1 MIFLINIIK
10 TILLGIIQGIT
21 EWLPISSTG
30 HLILFASIW
39 PIEPAQFFEVFKVV
53 IQFGSILAVL
63 VLYYQKLNPFDK
75 RKTKIKKKQTLQ
87 LWSKVIVGVI
97 PAAVIGFLFD
107 DIIEGYLSKNFV
119 IAVALIT
126 YGIIFILIE
135 KHPRQEKIRTL
146 EQVDYFSAL
155 KIGFFQ
161 CLALIPG
168 TSRSGATILG
178 GLYCGCSRTVASEFS
193 FFLAIPVMFGASLL
207 KVIKYFVNVGLFS
220 LSQLVLLFVGTI
232 VAFIVSLFAIKALLN
247 YVKKHDFTVFGW
259 YRIILGIFVILFFY
273 VLYEV
278 MNERI

>member
-135 KHPRQEKIRTL
+135 KHQRQEKIRTL

-273 VLYEV
+273 VL
-278 MNERI
+278 

>member
-30 HLILFASIW
+30 HLILFVSIW
-39 PIEPAQFFEVFKVV
+39 PIEPAHFFEVFKVV

-146 EQVDYFSAL
+146 EQVNYFSAL

-220 LSQLVLLFVGTI
+220 LSQLVLLFVGTV

-259 YRIILGIFVILFFY
+259 YRIILGVFVILFFY
-273 VLYEV
+273 VL
-278 MNERI
+278 

>member
-63 VLYYQKLNPFDK
+63 VLYYQKLNSFDK

-146 EQVDYFSAL
+146 EQVNYFSAL

-273 VLYEV
+273 VL
-278 MNERI
+278 

>member
-1 MIFLINIIK
+1 MTFLINIIK
-10 TILLGIIQGIT
+10 TILLGLIQGIT

-273 VLYEV
+273 VL
-278 MNERI
+278 

>member
-21 EWLPISSTG
+21 EWPPISSTG

-39 PIEPAQFFEVFKVV
+39 PIEPAHFFEVFKVV

-146 EQVDYFSAL
+146 EQVNYFSAL

-220 LSQLVLLFVGTI
+220 LSQLVLLFVGTV

-259 YRIILGIFVILFFY
+259 YRIILGVFVILFFY
-273 VLYEV
+273 VL
-278 MNERI
+278 

>member
-1 MIFLINIIK
+1 MTFLSSIVK

-39 PIEPAQFFEVFKVV
+39 PLEPVTFFEAFKVV

-75 RKTKIKKKQTLQ
+75 CKSFKKRKQTLQ

-97 PAAVIGFLFD
+97 PAAIIGLLLD
-107 DIIEGYLSKNFV
+107 DIIEGYLSANFV
-119 IAVALIT
+119 IGVALIA
-126 YGIIFILIE
+126 YGIIFILVE
-135 KHPRQEKIRTL
+135 KNPRQEKIETI
-146 EQVDYFSAL
+146 EQVDYLSAL
-155 KIGFFQ
+155 EIGCFQ

-207 KVIKYFVNVGLFS
+207 KVIKYFIKVGLFNFG
-220 LSQLVLLFVGTI
+220 QLFLLLLGTF
-232 VAFIVSLFAIKALLN
+232 VAFVVSLFAIKALLN
-247 YVKKHDFTVFGW
+247 YVKSHDFTIFGW
-259 YRIILGIFVILFFY
+259 YRIILGIFVIIFFY
-273 VLYEV
+273 V
-278 MNERI
+278 I

>member
-1 MIFLINIIK
+1 MTFLMNIIK
-10 TILLGIIQGIT
+10 TIFLGIIQGIT

-39 PIEPAQFFEVFKVV
+39 PLEPAQFFEVFKVV
-53 IQFGSILAVL
+53 IQFGSILAVI

-75 RKTKIKKKQTLQ
+75 KKTKLKKKRTLQ

-97 PAAVIGFLFD
+97 PAAVIGLLLD
-107 DIIEGYLSKNFV
+107 NIIESYLSQNFV

-135 KHPRQEKIRTL
+135 KQPRKEVIHTL
-146 EQVDYFSAL
+146 EQVDYVSAL

-193 FFLAIPVMFGASLL
+193 LFLAIPVMFGASLL
-207 KVIKYFVNVGLFS
+207 KVVKYLMNVGLFS
-220 LSQLVLLFVGTI
+220 LSQLFILILGTLI
-232 VAFIVSLFAIKALLN
+232 AFIVSLYAIKALLN
-247 YVKKHDFTVFGW
+247 YVKKNDFTLFGW
-259 YRIILGIFVILFFY
+259 YRIILGVFVILFFY
-273 VLYEV
+273 V
-278 MNERI
+278 I

>member
-1 MIFLINIIK
+1 MTFLSSIVK

-39 PIEPAQFFEVFKVV
+39 PLEPATFFEVFKVV

-75 RKTKIKKKQTLQ
+75 SKSFKKRKQTLQ

-97 PAAVIGFLFD
+97 PAAIIGLLLD
-107 DIIEGYLSKNFV
+107 DIIEGYLSANFV
-119 IAVALIT
+119 IAVALIA
-126 YGIIFILIE
+126 YGIIFILVE
-135 KHPRQEKIRTL
+135 KNPRQEKIETI
-146 EQVDYFSAL
+146 EQVDYLSAL
-155 KIGFFQ
+155 KIGCFQ

-207 KVIKYFVNVGLFS
+207 KVIKYFIKVGLFNFG
-220 LSQLVLLFVGTI
+220 QLFLLLLGTF
-232 VAFIVSLFAIKALLN
+232 VAFVVSLFAIKALLN
-247 YVKKHDFTVFGW
+247 YVKSHDFTIFGW
-259 YRIILGIFVILFFY
+259 YRIILGIFVIIFFY
-273 VLYEV
+273 V
-278 MNERI
+278 I

>member
-1 MIFLINIIK
+1 MTFLSSIVK
-10 TILLGIIQGIT
+10 TLLLGIIQGIT

-39 PIEPAQFFEVFKVV
+39 PLEPVTFFEVFKVV

-75 RKTKIKKKQTLQ
+75 RKSFKKRKQTLQ

-97 PAAVIGFLFD
+97 PAAIIGLLLD
-107 DIIEGYLSKNFV
+107 DIIEGYLSANFV
-119 IAVALIT
+119 IAVALIA
-126 YGIIFILIE
+126 YGIIFILVE
-135 KHPRQEKIRTL
+135 KNPRQEKIETI
-146 EQVDYFSAL
+146 EQVDYLSAL
-155 KIGFFQ
+155 KIGCFQ

-207 KVIKYFVNVGLFS
+207 KVIKYFIKVGLFNFG
-220 LSQLVLLFVGTI
+220 QLFLLLLGTF
-232 VAFIVSLFAIKALLN
+232 VAFVVSLFAIKALLN
-247 YVKKHDFTVFGW
+247 YVKSHDFTIFGW
-259 YRIILGIFVILFFY
+259 YRIILGIFVIIFFY
-273 VLYEV
+273 V
-278 MNERI
+278 I

>member
-119 IAVALIT
+119 IAVTLIT

-273 VLYEV
+273 VL
-278 MNERI
+278 

>member
-1 MIFLINIIK
+1 MTFLMNIIK
-10 TILLGIIQGIT
+10 TIFLGIIQGIT

-39 PIEPAQFFEVFKVV
+39 PLEPAQFFEVFKVV
-53 IQFGSILAVL
+53 IQFGSILAVI

-75 RKTKIKKKQTLQ
+75 KKTKLKKKRTLQ

-97 PAAVIGFLFD
+97 PAAVIGLLLD
-107 DIIEGYLSKNFV
+107 NIIESYLSQNFV

-135 KHPRQEKIRTL
+135 KQPRKEVIHTL
-146 EQVDYFSAL
+146 EQVDYVSAL

-178 GLYCGCSRTVASEFS
+178 GLYCGCSRTAASEFS

-207 KVIKYFVNVGLFS
+207 KVVKYLMNVGLFS
-220 LSQLVLLFVGTI
+220 LSQLFILILGTLI
-232 VAFIVSLFAIKALLN
+232 AFIVSLYAIKALLN
-247 YVKKHDFTVFGW
+247 YVKKNDFTLFGW

-273 VLYEV
+273 V
-278 MNERI
+278 I

>member
-1 MIFLINIIK
+1 MTILSSIVK

-30 HLILFASIW
+30 HLIVFASIW
-39 PIEPAQFFEVFKVV
+39 PLEPADFFEVFKVV

-75 RKTKIKKKQTLQ
+75 RKSLKKRKQTLQ

-97 PAAVIGFLFD
+97 PAAIIGLLLD
-107 DIIEGYLSKNFV
+107 DIIEGYLSANFV
-119 IAVALIT
+119 IAVALIA
-126 YGIIFILIE
+126 YGIIFILVE
-135 KHPRQEKIRTL
+135 KNPRQEKMETI
-146 EQVDYFSAL
+146 EQVDYLSAL
-155 KIGFFQ
+155 KIGCFQ

-207 KVIKYFVNVGLFS
+207 KVIKYFIKIGLFS
-220 LSQLVLLFVGTI
+220 FGQLFLLLLGTF
-232 VAFIVSLFAIKALLN
+232 VAFVVSLFAIKVLLN
-247 YVKKHDFTVFGW
+247 YVKSHDFTIFGW
-259 YRIILGIFVILFFY
+259 YRIILGIFVIIFFY
-273 VLYEV
+273 V
-278 MNERI
+278 I

>member
-220 LSQLVLLFVGTI
+220 LSQLVLLFVGTV
-232 VAFIVSLFAIKALLN
+232 VALIVSLFAIKALLN

-259 YRIILGIFVILFFY
+259 YRIILGVFVILFFY
-273 VLYEV
+273 VL
-278 MNERI
+278 